1 MEENES
7 GEFGDRGHFS
17 RQFDRN
23 EEIIAVVNEED
34 YKDFRNDVNV
44 NEDFLK

>member
-1 MEENES
+1 MAENES

-17 RQFDRN
+17 GQFDQN

-34 YKDFRNDVNV
+34 YEDFRNDVNV
-44 NEDFLK
+44 DEDFLK